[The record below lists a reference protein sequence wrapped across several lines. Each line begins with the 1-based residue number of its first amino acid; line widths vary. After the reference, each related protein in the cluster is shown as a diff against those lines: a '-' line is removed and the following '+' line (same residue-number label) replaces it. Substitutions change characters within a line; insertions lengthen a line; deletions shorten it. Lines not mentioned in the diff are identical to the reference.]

1 MSNMI
6 NRAQQ
11 ALSGFMS
18 GASVASKNIQHAD
31 DTNFA
36 RETVKFTTGSGGQLV
51 VNIQRMS
58 DSFLSSRLNMATSR
72 NAADSSAYDLA
83 SKIDKLITGSTTTE
97 DGKYENLFQS
107 SITKMSSSWDGLLV
121 EDTPST
127 RKTIIADIDQV
138 RVNIN
143 DMAHSLHQQQDA
155 INSQIKTSTS
165 DANTLLKQTA
175 ELNNQI
181 SKTPPGNS
189 LNDLLNRQE
198 SLVHDLSKQLDVNT
212 RFGSDG
218 TVRIELKS
226 GMTLVDGDK
235 YRDLKIGKSEFSN
248 DYSVFVNGKIVS
260 DNPKLLGGTIGGQLE
275 VRSSALAEAQRKI
288 GLMAATITSA
298 YNEANRKG
306 FTADNQPGKD
316 LFASITAGASPSKDN
331 LGDSNLLIAI
341 DPKGYNELTADSYT
355 LTKTPTGYELYNNST
370 KALVTSSADL
380 PIKVNGLDISL
391 STGAVMSGDS
401 FLIDPMKTAAEK
413 FEVVGTDN
421 DIAISSKSPAI
432 NGDNGNVSSFINVRN
447 NKIMFNGSSTL
458 AEGLAS
464 IFVDIGINSATALS
478 QKQTSSS
485 IYNSA
490 NEEWGAY
497 SGVNLGDER
506 ISLLGYEKNYQA
518 ASKIVQTSQKLW
530 SSILEVIG

>member
-18 GASVASKNIQHAD
+18 GASVTSKNIQHAD

-36 RETVKFTTGSGGQLV
+36 RETVKFTTGSGGQLI

-72 NAADSSAYDLA
+72 SAAGSSVYDVA
-83 SKIDKLITGSTTTE
+83 SKIDKLITGSTE
-97 DGKYENLFQS
+97 IDGKYENIFQS

-121 EDTPST
+121 DDTPST

-143 DMAHSLHQQQDA
+143 DMARSLHQQQDT

-198 SLVHDLSKQLDVNT
+198 SLVRDLSKQLDVNT

-260 DNPKLLGGTIGGQLE
+260 DNPELLGGTIGGQLE
-275 VRSSALAEAQRKI
+275 VRSGALAEAQRKI

-316 LFASITAGASPSKDN
+316 LLAPITAGALPSKDN
-331 LGDSNLLIAI
+331 LGDSNLLVTI
-341 DPKGYNELTADSYT
+341 DPKGYKELTADSYT
-355 LTKTPTGYELYNNST
+355 LTKTPTGFELYNNST
-370 KALVTSSADL
+370 KVVTSSAGL
-380 PIKVNGLDISL
+380 PIKVDGLDISL
-391 STGAVMSGDS
+391 STGVMMTGDS
-401 FLIDPMKTAAEK
+401 FLIDPMRTAAEK
-413 FEVVGTDN
+413 FEVVGIAN
-421 DIAISSKSPAI
+421 DIAISSKSPAVH
-432 NGDNGNVSSFINVRN
+432 GDNGNVSSFINVRN

-464 IFVDIGINSATALS
+464 VFVDIGINSATALS
-478 QKQTSSS
+478 QKQASSS
-485 IYNSA
+485 IYHSA
-490 NEEWGAY
+490 EEEWGAY
-497 SGVNLGDER
+497 SGVNLGHER

>member
-36 RETVKFTTGSGGQLV
+36 RETVKFTTGSGGQLI

-72 NAADSSAYDLA
+72 SAADSSAYDVA
-83 SKIDKLITGSTTTE
+83 SKIDKLITGSTTTAG
-97 DGKYENLFQS
+97 GKYENLLQS
-107 SITKMSSSWDGLLV
+107 SITQMSSSWDGLLV

-143 DMAHSLHQQQDA
+143 DMARSLHQQQDA

-181 SKTPPGNS
+181 SKTPSGNS

-198 SLVHDLSKQLDVNT
+198 SLVRDLSKQLDVNT

-235 YRDLKIGKSEFSN
+235 YRDLKVGKSEFSN
-248 DYSVFVNGKIVS
+248 DYSVSVNGKIVS
-260 DNPKLLGGTIGGQLE
+260 DNPELLGGTIGGQLE
-275 VRSSALAEAQRKI
+275 VRSGALAEAQRKI

-306 FTADNQPGKD
+306 FTVDNQPGKD
-316 LFASITAGASPSKDN
+316 LFAPITAGASPSKDN

-341 DPKGYNELTADSYT
+341 DPKGYPALTADSYT
-355 LTKTPTGYELYNNST
+355 LTKTPTGFELYNNST
-370 KALVTSSADL
+370 KVVTSSAGL
-380 PIKVNGLDISL
+380 PIKVDGLDISL
-391 STGAVMSGDS
+391 STGVVMTGDS

-413 FEVVGTDN
+413 LEIVGTDN
-421 DIAISSKSPAI
+421 DIAISSKSPVV

-458 AEGLAS
+458 TEGLAS
-464 IFVDIGINSATALS
+464 IFVDIGMNSATALS
-478 QKQTSSS
+478 QKQTASS
-485 IYNSA
+485 IYASA
-490 NEEWGAY
+490 NEEWSAY